1 MRLHI
6 QADNNDHAVI
16 DAGKRVATIR
26 PDHFNGLTAIRKI
39 WFAGPYQRV
48 CLKVFGQQGRLYACD
63 WRCLRKG
70 SKQEDLEKAASVD
83 EIGLLEARD
92 CLQMLGADHPSRT
105 LAGWAWPRPVLADV
119 LRNGL
124 LIERQLLLD
133 LIPDATV
140 HILEIVAD
148 ELAQIQPQ
156 MLGNLAEAFIQR
168 LHDRAVRLP
177 EYLSPISALLN
188 KEGWV
193 AFAAILPAPDLP
205 NGSISDIEEALR
217 NDVQDP
223 RWPHALRYVA
233 KQMPVGRA
241 LDLLIAQTHRQVLHG
256 QSQLRTLLF
265 EQIGVLLRRLD
276 WSDLEQHTRRI
287 IEELIQRPAF
297 SLAERTSLLVAYLES
312 AEKTTKGSPYDPEI
326 APAQLQ
332 CARFF
337 YALWPVFDA
346 WCNELPTPPAPEQAK
361 IAARAAKLCANVQAQ
376 PRLMHLLENVSDAP
390 TQVAVIGALEAIRA
404 EDTHQTE
411 PLAHRLGD
419 ILRRHNRDGIHQAAL
434 RTLEKYVPYPQSR
447 HVFELILDSTNN
459 RDGLAHYLPDLVDL
473 VPTHALFDLN
483 DIASNA
489 LRTALIEH
497 PNWRVA
503 ILDAWGRA
511 PDPQLLRGTILLE
524 LPKNPELRR
533 ALRDKVPNNADY
545 APFRDWL
552 DMLDERDRIA
562 ERQKMLLNRLGRLC
576 TNFNQISTLNL
587 RPPANLT
594 EVNSFL
600 SEISGQAQILHER
613 LDQLMTQISQLRQ
626 QDAVYWN
633 VQEAQFTTL
642 RAGLNNMRNL
652 LNNQLRVFH
661 NGLNDSGST
670 LRELQNQLR
679 QLRGEQNLSGEVQ
692 AALRDVEQMIDEV
705 QGSRQDTQQKINACQ
720 NARSRVEQQLQALDQ
735 IMAQAERNPNAQE
748 IQRLETER
756 NLIQDVLRGIEPEII
771 DEINAQIT
779 EINRAPQE
787 LRQRIDQALAEWNRE
802 ERRAAHRSNYQ
813 TQIAER
819 QRRMRELLLTR
830 RRDLERR
837 KDVYH
842 E

>member
-6 QADNNDHAVI
+6 QADGNDHAVI

-26 PDHFNGLTAIRKI
+26 PDHFNSLTATRKI
-39 WFAGPYQRV
+39 WFTGPSQRV
-48 CLKVFGQQGRLYACD
+48 CLKVFGQQGRLYARD

-92 CLQMLGADHPSRT
+92 CLQMLGADHPSRI
-105 LAGWAWPRPVLADV
+105 LAGWAWPRPVLADI

-133 LIPDATV
+133 LIPDVPDGALS
-140 HILEIVAD
+140 ILEIVAD

-177 EYLSPISALLN
+177 EYPTTISTLLN
-188 KEGWV
+188 KEEWV
-193 AFAAILPAPDLP
+193 VFVVGLRLPDERI
-205 NGSISDIEEALR
+205 GDVEATLK

-223 RWPHALRYVA
+223 KWSHVLRYVA
-233 KQMPVGRA
+233 RQMPVSRA
-241 LDLLIAQTHRQVLHG
+241 LDLLIAQTHRQVLHD
-256 QSQLRTLLF
+256 QSKLRPLLF

-276 WSDLEQHTRRI
+276 WNDLEQHTKRI

-297 SLAERTSLLVAYLES
+297 SLAERTSLLIAYLES

-326 APAQLQ
+326 APAQLH

-346 WCNELPTPPAPEQAK
+346 WCNELPTRPTPEQAK

-390 TQVAVIGALEAIRA
+390 AQVAVIGALEAIRA

-419 ILRRHNRDGIHQAAL
+419 ILRHPNRDSIHQAAL

-447 HVFELILDSTNN
+447 HVFELILDSTND

-489 LRTALIEH
+489 LRTALIQH

-511 PDPQLLRGTILLE
+511 PDPQLLHGPILVE
-524 LPKNPELRR
+524 LPRNPELRR
-533 ALRDKVPNNADY
+533 ALRDKVPNDADY

-562 ERQKMLLNRLGRLC
+562 DRQKMLLDRLGRLC
-576 TNFNQISTLNL
+576 ANFNRASTLKL
-587 RPPANLT
+587 RPPATLT

-613 LDQLMTQISQLRQ
+613 LNQLMTQISQLRQ

-705 QGSRQDTQQKINACQ
+705 QGSRQDNQQKINACQ
-720 NARSRVEQQLQALDQ
+720 NALSRVEQQLQALDQ

-779 EINRAPQE
+779 EINRATKE
-787 LRQRIDQALAEWNRE
+787 LRPSIDQALAEWNRA
-802 ERRAAHRSNYQ
+802 ERQAAHRSNYQ

-819 QRRMRELLLTR
+819 QRRIREALQARRQTLGLREL
-830 RRDLERR
+830 ER
-837 KDVYH
+837 
-842 E
+842 